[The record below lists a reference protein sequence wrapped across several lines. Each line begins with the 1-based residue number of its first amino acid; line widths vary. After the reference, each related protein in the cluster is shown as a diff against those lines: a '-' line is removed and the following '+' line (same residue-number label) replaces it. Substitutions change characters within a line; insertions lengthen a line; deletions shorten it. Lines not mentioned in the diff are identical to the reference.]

1 MREDIAS
8 QTSITQYNNNN
19 IKKKN
24 MNMEKLINWN
34 DAGETD
40 RNIIKDGMENMDEEV

>member
-8 QTSITQYNNNN
+8 QTSHNKNN
-19 IKKKN
+19 IKKKT
-24 MNMEKLINWN
+24 MNMEKVINCN

-40 RNIIKDGMENMDEEV
+40 SIIKDGMENMDEEV